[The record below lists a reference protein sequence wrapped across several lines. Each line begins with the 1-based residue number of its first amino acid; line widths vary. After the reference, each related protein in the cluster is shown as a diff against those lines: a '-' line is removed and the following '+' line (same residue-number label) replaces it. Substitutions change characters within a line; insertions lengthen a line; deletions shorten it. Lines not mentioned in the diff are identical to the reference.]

1 MKKYDR
7 YKRII
12 MFVSTLIIILLQVI
26 TFWIFW
32 HGYYNNMILMP
43 FFRKGSWLMV
53 SIYALLLLTFLKIF
67 GGYRVGYYKK
77 TDVIFSQILSILCAN
92 GISYLQ
98 ISLLGLGFLNI
109 VPLLAMTGVNTL
121 IIVFWTLISDTIFK
135 KLYPPRRMILI
146 YGERSPDSIIQKMG
160 TRCDKY
166 NICAAMNINKGYDAI
181 IRELHNYE
189 AVIIWD
195 IPSVIRNPILKYC
208 FGKSIRTYVMPKL
221 SDVIIMRSD
230 NINLFDTPLL
240 LSRNFGLTFDQS
252 VTKRL
257 LDILFS
263 GLAIIISSPIMLVVA
278 IIIKLYDHGPVL
290 YKQDRLTI
298 DGKVF
303 KILKFRS
310 MIVDAEK
317 DGVARLAGEKDDRVT
332 SVGKVLRT
340 TRLDEL
346 PQFFNIFMGSM
357 SLVGPRPERPEI
369 AEEYLKEM
377 PEFDY
382 RLKVKAGLTGYA
394 QVYGYYN
401 TTPYDKLK
409 LDITYIESYSLWLD
423 IKLMLLTFK
432 ILFRKEST
440 QGVSEGQITAQQI
453 YWTESELASTLD
465 IFKTSDE
472 YMNDTAIK

>member
-12 MFVSTLIIILLQVI
+12 MFAATLVIIILQI
-26 TFWIFW
+26 IAFWIFW
-32 HGYYNNMILMP
+32 HGFYNNMILMP

-53 SIYALLLLTFLKIF
+53 TIYALLLLTFVKIF

-77 TDVIFSQILSILCAN
+77 SDVIFSQILSILCAN

-109 VPLLAMTGVNTL
+109 VPFLAMTGVNTF

-135 KLYPPRRMILI
+135 KLYPPRRMILL

-160 TRCDKY
+160 TRKDKY

-195 IPSVIRNPILKYC
+195 IPSQIRNPILKYC
-208 FGKSIRTYVMPKL
+208 FGQSIRTYVMPKL

-252 VTKRL
+252 VMKRI
-257 LDILFS
+257 LDIVFS
-263 GLAIIISSPIMLVVA
+263 ALAILISSPVMLVVA
-278 IIIKLYDHGPVL
+278 LIIKLYDHSTIL
-290 YKQDRLTI
+290 YKQDRLTV

-303 KILKFRS
+303 KIYKFRS

-317 DGVARLAGEKDDRVT
+317 DGVARLAGEKDDRIT
-332 SVGKVLRT
+332 PVGKVLRA

-346 PQFFNIFMGSM
+346 PQFFNIFMGDM
-357 SLVGPRPERPEI
+357 SVVGPRPERPEI

-377 PEFDY
+377 PEFNY

-409 LDITYIESYSLWLD
+409 LDISYIESFSLWLD
-423 IKLMLLTFK
+423 IKLILLTFK
-432 ILFRKEST
+432 IFFRKEST
-440 QGVSEGQITAQQI
+440 QGVSEGQTTAQQI
-453 YWTESELASTLD
+453 YWTDNELASALD
-465 IFKTSDE
+465 IYKSSDDC
-472 YMNDTAIK
+472 MNDNSIN